1 MTKKFLIRNEFIEK
15 AKISEKALKEWETFK
30 IIKPV
35 GFTGD
40 NLPFYTPRA
49 VERVNNVKKLL
60 EMGYMVEDIQKIL
73 KKVGIPKNNGNSGK
87 SAKLRKHLT
96 IGGLA
101 ERVGVSA
108 RTIKH
113 WEDKGIIEPDMRS
126 EGGFRLYSQA
136 FVYLCN
142 LIKDL
147 QLFGY
152 TLEQI
157 KTSSNYFREFLA
169 IEENIET
176 YPGEETAKK
185 LDAMLTAI
193 EELREKMNLLKEGI
207 SRWEEL
213 ISKKKKEINNLKKRN
228 QKREKPQYGE
238 EENKDKGE
246 NHE

>member
-15 AKISEKALKEWETFK
+15 AKISEKVLKEWETFK

-40 NLPFYTPRA
+40 KLPFYTPRA
-49 VERVNNVKKLL
+49 VDLVNNVKRLL
-60 EMGYMVEDIQKIL
+60 DMGYMVEDIQKIL
-73 KKVGIPKNNGNSGK
+73 KKVGLPKNNGNHGK
-87 SAKLRKHLT
+87 SAKLKKHLT

-113 WEDKGIIEPDMRS
+113 WEAKGIIEPDMRS
-126 EGGFRLYSQA
+126 EGGFRLYSQI

-157 KTSSNYFREFLA
+157 KTRSQYFREFLA

-176 YPGEETAKK
+176 YSPGETAKK
-185 LDAMLTAI
+185 LEAMLLAV
-193 EELREKMNLLKEGI
+193 EELRKKMNLLKEGI
-207 SRWEEL
+207 FRWEEL
-213 ISKKKKEINNLKKRN
+213 ISKKKKEINNLKERN
-228 QKREKPQYGE
+228 QKREKSQHGE
-238 EENKDKGE
+238 EEN
-246 NHE
+246 